1 MRENRGFSVEIT
13 ECSKQLS
20 AKERIAVKDT
30 SDAIKLDAATQEG
43 AVVIDP
49 DYYAVLRVHNEKS
62 DDKEYTQYIIADKNG
77 QRYCTGSESFINSF
91 LDIYDEMEG
100 DSEPWAVKVYR
111 LPSKNR
117 QGKDFITCSI
127 V

>member
-1 MRENRGFSVEIT
+1 MRENRGFSVEIV
-13 ECSKQLS
+13 ECSKELT

-77 QRYCTGSESFINSF
+77 QRYCTGSESFINAF
-91 LDIYDEMEG
+91 LDIYDEMAGE
-100 DSEPWAVKVYR
+100 SEPWAVKVYR

>member
-1 MRENRGFSVEIT
+1 MRENRGFSVEIV
-13 ECSKQLS
+13 ECSKELT

-43 AVVIDP
+43 SVVIDL
-49 DYYAVLRVHNEKS
+49 DYYAVLKVHNEKS

-77 QRYCTGSESFINSF
+77 QRYCTGSESFMNAF
-91 LDIYDEMEG
+91 LDIFDEMEG
-100 DSEPWAVKVYR
+100 ESEPWAVKAYR

>member
-1 MRENRGFSVEIT
+1 MRENRGFSVEIV
-13 ECSKQLS
+13 ECSKKLT

-43 AVVIDP
+43 AVIIDP
-49 DYYAVLRVHNEKS
+49 DYFAVLKVHNEKS
-62 DDKEYTQYIIADKNG
+62 DDKEYTQYIIADKSG
-77 QRYCTGSESFINSF
+77 ERYCTGSESFMNAF
-91 LDIYDEMEG
+91 LDIFDEMAGEK
-100 DSEPWAVKVYR
+100 EAWAVKAYR